1 MNKKTVRDVN
11 WSGKRALVRCDFN
24 VPLDSAQRITDDRR
38 ITEALPTIKY
48 LIAHDAVVVLCSHLG
63 RPKGKPQD
71 DLRLTPVAARLSELL
86 GKPVAMLGDS
96 VGPEVEAA
104 VKAAK
109 PGDVLLLEN
118 LRFHA
123 EEEKNVTEYA
133 RALANLGD
141 VYVNDAFGAAHRA
154 HASTAGVA
162 AFLPAVAGFLMEKE
176 LDFLGAALENPG
188 RPFVAILGGAKISDK
203 IGVVEN
209 LLAKADSLL
218 IGGGMAN
225 TFLKAKGYEMGD
237 SLVEADSV
245 ATAKSLLETSGSR
258 LALPVDAVVAD
269 RFAADAKHM
278 VVPVDKVQPG
288 WRILDIGP
296 KTVALYASHIAGA
309 KTVVWNGPMGV
320 FEMDAFAV
328 GTFEV
333 AKAVAGSGA
342 TSIIGGGDSAAAVE
356 KAGLADQIT
365 HISTGGGASLEF
377 LEGKALP
384 GVAALNDK

>member
-38 ITEALPTIKY
+38 ITEALPTVKY
-48 LIAHDAVVVLCSHLG
+48 LIEHGAVVVLCSHLG

-71 DLRLTPVAARLSELL
+71 DLRLAPVAARLSELL

-96 VGPEVEAA
+96 VGPAVEAA
-104 VKAAK
+104 VRAAK

-133 RALANLGD
+133 KALANLGD

-245 ATAKSLLETSGSR
+245 AIAKGLLKTSGHR
-258 LALPVDAVVAD
+258 LVLPVDAVVAD
-269 RFAADAKHM
+269 RFAADATHK